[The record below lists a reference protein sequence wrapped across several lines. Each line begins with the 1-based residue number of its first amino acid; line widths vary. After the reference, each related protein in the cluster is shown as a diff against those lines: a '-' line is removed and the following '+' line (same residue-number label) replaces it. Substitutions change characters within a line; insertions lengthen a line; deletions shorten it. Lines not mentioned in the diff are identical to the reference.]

1 MGLRVTT
8 NVPSMVAQRNLE
20 NQSRET
26 DKSYARLS
34 SGNRISSAGDDAAG
48 LAIGTNLNAEVKSLQ
63 VAQRNANDAVSIAQ
77 TAEGSLNEVSNIIV
91 RLRELSVQAASDTIG
106 DDERKMVAKEY
117 DSLKTEV
124 NRISESTNFNGK
136 KLLDGSGG
144 TLDFQIGSKNGK
156 GDRISFDTS
165 STNSSASALG
175 FSGTDVSSKGGAQ
188 DSMAS
193 LDEALSKVNGYR
205 ASLGS
210 LQNRLS
216 SAANNVAGQVES
228 LSDAKSRIMDTDIAE
243 ESSKVAKNNI
253 LRNAGVSVLAQANQA
268 PSNVTKLL

>member
-210 LQNRLS
+210 LQNRLN